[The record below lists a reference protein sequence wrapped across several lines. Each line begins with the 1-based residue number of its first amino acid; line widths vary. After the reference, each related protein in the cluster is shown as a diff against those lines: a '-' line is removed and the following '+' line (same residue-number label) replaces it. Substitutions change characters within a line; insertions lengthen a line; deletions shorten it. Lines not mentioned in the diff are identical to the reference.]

1 MGRSRQSEPSPDGAR
16 YLENNEAVGPEPTRF
31 KPPSRTSISQN
42 VLDQILAE
50 IREGRLKPGE
60 RLPSERL
67 LMEAFSVGR
76 STVREAVRGLVTLGL
91 VTNRQGFGAVVNK
104 QISSPFASIR
114 RNVDVEQLNR
124 RALLDLFDVREALET
139 KAAEFAAR
147 RATAEDLA
155 ELQKQH
161 KAVEREVRA
170 GRVYFQQNALFH
182 KAIATAAHNP
192 VLAESINLV
201 VVQVREYREKIMRET
216 PLLPQRD
223 VKEHLAILSAIERRD
238 PDAARDAMASHIR
251 SSARVIESHGDPE
264 HN

>member
-1 MGRSRQSEPSPDGAR
+1 MGRSTKSKSLPEVERHAEGSER
-16 YLENNEAVGPEPTRF
+16 VGPEPRRF
-31 KPPSRTSISQN
+31 KPPSRTSMSQN
-42 VLDQILAE
+42 VLDQILTE
-50 IREGRLKPGE
+50 IRDGRLKPGE

-67 LMEAFSVGR
+67 MMEAFSVGR
-76 STVREAVRGLVTLGL
+76 STVREAMRGLATLGL
-91 VTNRQGFGAVVNK
+91 VTNRQGVGAVVST
-104 QISSPFASIR
+104 QASSPFASIR
-114 RNVDVEQLNR
+114 RSVDVDQLNR
-124 RALLDLFDVREALET
+124 RALLDLLDVREALET

-155 ELQKQH
+155 ELQQQH

-201 VVQVREYREKIMRET
+201 VVQVREYREKMMRET
-216 PLLPQRD
+216 PLMPQRD

-238 PDAARDAMASHIR
+238 PIAAREAMAAHIL

-264 HN
+264 RN

>member
-1 MGRSRQSEPSPDGAR
+1 VGRSNQSEPLPEGEQHLNRSDG
-16 YLENNEAVGPEPTRF
+16 VGPEPRRF
-31 KPPSRTSISQN
+31 KPPSRTSMSQN
-42 VLDQILAE
+42 VLDQILTE

-60 RLPSERL
+60 RLPSERQ

-91 VTNRQGFGAVVNK
+91 VTNRQGVGAVVSK
-104 QISSPFASIR
+104 QVSSPFASIR
-114 RNVDVEQLNR
+114 RSVDVDQLNR

-155 ELQKQH
+155 ELQLQH
-161 KAVEREVRA
+161 KAVEREVQA

-201 VVQVREYREKIMRET
+201 VVQVREYREKMMRET
-216 PLLPQRD
+216 PLMPQRD
-223 VKEHLAILSAIERRD
+223 VKEHFAILSAIERRD
-238 PDAARDAMASHIR
+238 PDAAREAMVSHIR

-264 HN
+264 RN

>member
-1 MGRSRQSEPSPDGAR
+1 MGRSNQSKPFS
-16 YLENNEAVGPEPTRF
+16 EAGRGDTAAPEPTRF
-31 KPPSRTSISQN
+31 KPPSRMSMSQN
-42 VLDQILAE
+42 VLDQILSE
-50 IREGRLKPGE
+50 IREGRIKPGE

-67 LMEAFSVGR
+67 MMEAFSVGR

-91 VTNRQGFGAVVNK
+91 VTNRQGVGAVVSA
-104 QISSPFASIR
+104 QVSSPFASIR

-124 RALLDLFDVREALET
+124 RALLDLLDVREALET

-147 RATAEDLA
+147 RATADDLA

-161 KAVEREVRA
+161 KAVEREVKA
-170 GRVYFQQNALFH
+170 GHVYFQQNALFH

-201 VVQVREYREKIMRET
+201 VVQVREFREKIMRET
-216 PLLPQRD
+216 PLMPQRD
-223 VKEHLAILSAIERRD
+223 VKEHLAILSAIESRD

-251 SSARVIESHGDPE
+251 SSARVIESHGDPDR
-264 HN
+264 N